1 MSSCCRTFAASIRA
15 VGTYNEQLLAIAGK
29 QHQIV
34 SRTQLLEIG
43 TRKQIDYRLQS
54 GVLQQV
60 LRSVYRLGGSP
71 ETWRQKL
78 MAATFA
84 GGKLSV
90 ASFQAA
96 AALEYL
102 PGGAGVVEI
111 TSPRHR
117 HARHIGVH
125 PHESRF
131 LTDLDVMYIDSVE

>member
-1 MSSCCRTFAASIRA
+1 MRT
-15 VGTYNEQLLAIAGK
+15 VGTYNEQLLAIVGK

-34 SRTQLLEIG
+34 SRAQLREIG
-43 TRKQIDYRLQS
+43 TRKQIDYRLRS
-54 GVLQQV
+54 GVLQRV
-60 LRSVYRLGGSP
+60 YESVYRLGGSP

-102 PGGAGVVEI
+102 PGGAEVVEI

-117 HARHIGVH
+117 RAGTSASIHMRVV
-125 PHESRF
+125 S
-131 LTDLDVMYIDSVE
+131 